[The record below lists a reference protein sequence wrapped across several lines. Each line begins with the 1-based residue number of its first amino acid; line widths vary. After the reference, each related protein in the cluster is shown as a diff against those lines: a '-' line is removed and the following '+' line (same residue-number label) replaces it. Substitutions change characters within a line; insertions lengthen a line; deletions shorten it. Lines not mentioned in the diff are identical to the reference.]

1 MSRGEVTFLFHM
13 TDKSE
18 KPIQCSFFERFPNP
32 QDETQVQEII
42 LDALLEVLEDHR
54 PTKLKCITAVVDFHE
69 AACRCSIIRVT
80 DGCDDQSTRG
90 YRLTDC
96 TVLTFA

>member
-54 PTKLKCITAVVDFHE
+54 PTELKCITAVVDIEDLDVYYTAMFMPPEEDSQWAIHE
-69 AACRCSIIRVT
+69 MSQTIH
-80 DGCDDQSTRG
+80 
-90 YRLTDC
+90 
-96 TVLTFA
+96 